1 MQNSTL
7 DYLNEVYAPLAI
19 ASEAAPLLEREFFS
33 QSQGFEHSGI
43 QEAFS
48 WRSVHVSRLLASA
61 LIDER
66 GQIDKSALSSAIQLL
81 ENHPHSLGPE
91 RHHDMES
98 QEHLLGILKQLRDN
112 PEFSYAIKRI
122 GRPMGHLAAERLI
135 RETLL
140 LPELTLL
147 KDFHARRAALAA
159 LFTWLRQNVGSCFAT
174 APAIM
179 ILQNQPLRFLADIAA
194 LLSTGRIVRVIN
206 GDAYAVPLS
215 VSWGSG
221 SLFSPIMNRSIEE
234 IAQSPGL
241 QAALGSD
248 LSSRLTIF
256 KDQLETP
263 FSIITAEEIIR
274 RLLLEKYMVTQ
285 KEVDLFLERESGG
298 FMGRLIVQSEPMSS
312 NQRAAAAYLKSYE
325 LAKVVFKG
333 MTENAL
339 LRAWEYSL
347 ASLSESKADFASW
360 NLYSSL
366 GLSPEEPS
374 GIGRALQ
381 ESVQEMLNRAN
392 QEIEECQSKYDHLFA
407 TAKYLEGRM
416 KRASER
422 EIGWLT
428 ADYHIRRQEINRILS
443 ERDQAAENGRR
454 LASFFNFT
462 IKFFCDKFKEY
473 FQEVYDAEM
482 HNLTD
487 SPYEDSPAGFR
498 LLYKHGRM
506 NTALWTHI
514 HNEGEFLQAL
524 CSFFSSIEVELAQ
537 QPEASGLNHQIG
549 QMITAVIRAIKD
561 RDFIKA
567 ATKRLVKAYGDAKR
581 VPWAYIS
588 GGTIH
593 TLISYYY
600 NLSDTP
606 REVKRW
612 VESPTELLA
621 FYIDTLKGFPISQ
634 QRAFRNNPKLS
645 MLAYSPTHAFLIQPA
660 LFEEAWDNDV
670 YTYSWIRDT
679 ILRPTEAFLDEQ
691 LLGKREIEF
700 LLEKLVETLPKG
712 YRVVVKKALENLPL
726 SLYPFEFRESVIK
739 ILSYEK
745 WLSPQALQHI
755 ADEIDAICFEH
766 LPLFSEFQMEERLQ
780 ALFREM
786 EELYAD
792 NDFDQNKISHLN
804 GRGRFPRNSDLTDR
818 LMDAITKIEVGRYSI
833 LSSSDL
839 LNMAKGLLIS
849 VMQTTRSS
857 IPWHQRIKHTLSKL
871 GFSYPAPLIVG
882 DSNWVK
888 KKLAFVVCPGSKEIE
903 LWCVDNCGSKGRPL
917 SIWKPYLD
925 GTKQQNFGLFTS
937 LSQYGQF

>member
-7 DYLNEVYAPLAI
+7 DYLKGVYAPLAL
-19 ASEAAPLLEREFFS
+19 ASEAAPFLEREFFS
-33 QSQGFEHSGI
+33 QSEGFEQSGI

-66 GQIDKSALSSAIQLL
+66 GQIDQSALSSAIQQI
-81 ENHPHSLGPE
+81 ENYPYSLGPE

-98 QEHLLGILKQLRDN
+98 QEHLLGILKQLHDN
-112 PEFSYAIKRI
+112 PDFSYAIKRI
-122 GRPMGHLAAERLI
+122 GRPLGHLAAERLI

-140 LPELTLL
+140 LPQLTLL

-179 ILQNQPLRFLADIAA
+179 ILQNQPLRFLADMAA

-206 GDAYAVPLS
+206 GNDYAVPLS

-221 SLFSPIMNRSIEE
+221 SLFYPIMNLSIEE

-248 LSSRLTIF
+248 LKSRLTIF
-256 KDQLETP
+256 KEQLETP
-263 FSIITAEEIIR
+263 FSMITADEIIR
-274 RLLLEKYMVTQ
+274 RLLLEKYKVTQ
-285 KEVDLFLERESGG
+285 KEVNLFLERESSGV
-298 FMGRLIVQSEPMSS
+298 MGQLIVQSEPLSS

-360 NLYSSL
+360 NLYSTL
-366 GLSPEEPS
+366 GLSPDEPN
-374 GIGRALQ
+374 GIGMALQ
-381 ESVQEMLNRAN
+381 QCVQQMLNRTN
-392 QEIEECQSKYDHLFA
+392 EEIEECQSKYDHLFA

-416 KRASER
+416 KRASEK

-428 ADYHIRRQEINRILS
+428 ADYHMRRQEINRILS

-514 HNEGEFLQAL
+514 HNEGEFVQAL
-524 CSFFSSIEVELAQ
+524 SSFFSSIEVELAQ
-537 QPEASGLNHQIG
+537 QPEASGLNHEIG
-549 QMITAVIRAIKD
+549 QMMTAMIRAIKEPG
-561 RDFIKA
+561 FIKA
-567 ATKRLVKAYGDAKR
+567 ATKRLIKAYGDAKR

-621 FYIDTLKGFPISQ
+621 FYIDTLKGFRLSEQ
-634 QRAFRNNPKLS
+634 KAFRNNPKRS
-645 MLAYSPTHAFLIQPA
+645 MLAYSPTHAFLIQPS
-660 LFEEAWDNDV
+660 LFQEAWDNDI

-679 ILRPTEAFLDEQ
+679 ILHPTQAFLDEQ
-691 LLGKREIEF
+691 LLEKREIEF
-700 LLEKLVETLPKG
+700 LVEKLLDTLPKG
-712 YRVVVKKALENLPL
+712 YRPIVKNALGNIPS
-726 SLYPFEFRESVIK
+726 SLYPFEFRENVVK

-745 WLSPQALQHI
+745 WLSPMALQHI

-766 LPLFSEFQMEERLQ
+766 LPLFSEFELEERLK
-780 ALFREM
+780 ALFLEM
-786 EELYAD
+786 NQLYTD
-792 NDFDQNKISHLN
+792 NDFDQNKNRNLN
-804 GRGRFPRNSDLTDR
+804 AWNRFHGDSDLTQR
-818 LMDAITKIEVGRYSI
+818 LMDAIGKIEVGRHSI

-849 VMQTTRSS
+849 VMQRTRSS

-903 LWCVDNCGSKGRPL
+903 LWCVDNCGSAGRPL

-925 GTKQQNFGLFTS
+925 GKKQQNFGLFTS